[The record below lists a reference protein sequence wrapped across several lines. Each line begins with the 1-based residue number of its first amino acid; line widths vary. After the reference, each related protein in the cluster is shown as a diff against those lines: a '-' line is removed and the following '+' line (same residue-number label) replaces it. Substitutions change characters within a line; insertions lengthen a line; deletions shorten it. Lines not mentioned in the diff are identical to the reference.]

1 MSVKP
6 TGSSPTKA
14 LDTPYDPQ
22 DAEAVTAFWQAA
34 IRHTGLAEFKR
45 KRGERGPQ
53 KAPVKVPVT
62 IRLSP
67 EVVERFRATG
77 SGWQSRIDA
86 VLRDWLKK
94 HAPA

>member
-1 MSVKP
+1 MSVKR
-6 TGSSPTKA
+6 TVSSPTKA

-22 DAEAVTAFWQAA
+22 NAEAVTAFWKGA

-77 SGWQSRIDA
+77 SGWQSRIDT

>member
-1 MSVKP
+1 MSVKR
-6 TGSSPTKA
+6 TANFRAKS
-14 LDTPYDPQ
+14 LDTPYNPQ
-22 DAEAVTAFWQAA
+22 DADAVNPFWKGA
-34 IRHTGLAEFKR
+34 IGHTGLAEFKR

-77 SGWQSRIDA
+77 DGWQTRIDTA
-86 VLRDWLKK
+86 LLDWLRK
-94 HAPA
+94 HVPA